1 MSNRPDPRRIA
12 RLTFPPPLH
21 EGAFAHHPVYVLN
34 LSPLGACIRHQ
45 ALLHDGVVCYL
56 DLPPA
61 LGALR
66 LTGRVAWTWLRRT
79 EHTLAGDR
87 RSHYESGVEFTKLS
101 PDQQAALATVLATLR
116 AAQTGPGGTQGTPD
130 TPPKEAAQS
139 SG

>member
-12 RLTFPPPLH
+12 RVTFPPPLQ

-66 LTGRVAWTWLRRT
+66 LTAQVVWTRLRGT
-79 EHTLAGDR
+79 EQTLAGEQR
-87 RSHYESGVEFTKLS
+87 FHYESGIEFANLTS
-101 PDQQAALATVLATLR
+101 EQQAALALALATFR
-116 AAQTGPGGTQGTPD
+116 AAQTGPDREPS
-130 TPPKEAAQS
+130 A
-139 SG
+139 

>member
-66 LTGRVAWTWLRRT
+66 LTGQVVWTRLRGT
-79 EHTLAGDR
+79 EQTLAGEQR
-87 RSHYESGVEFTKLS
+87 FHYTRSHGIPMPCPSRAVRL
-101 PDQQAALATVLATLR
+101 PLACCASMR
-116 AAQTGPGGTQGTPD
+116 AA
-130 TPPKEAAQS
+130 PPPCAISARC
-139 SG
+139 